1 MTSLLDCLNKLIDY
15 TVQITMLNSLEVIQ
29 ASGISRAT
37 LNNYIALGLL
47 PRPLIRNPG
56 DDSGT
61 LDFPRNG

>member
-1 MTSLLDCLNKLIDY
+1 
-15 TVQITMLNSLEVIQ
+15 MLNSLEVIQ